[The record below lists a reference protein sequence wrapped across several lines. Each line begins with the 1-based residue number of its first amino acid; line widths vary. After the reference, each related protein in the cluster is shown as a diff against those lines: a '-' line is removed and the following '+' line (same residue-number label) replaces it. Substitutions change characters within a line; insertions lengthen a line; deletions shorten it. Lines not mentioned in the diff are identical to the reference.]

1 MTSIKNKDILNCID
15 YSTKNKLF
23 NKLNDVY
30 ESLPTGNCSGCGNC
44 CMESVGINL
53 IEFLNIFCYLE
64 DRADLRRRCII
75 KIVDY
80 YFEEYSKKNSCPFK
94 DDDNR
99 CLIYEVRPLN
109 CRLFGHWKKEDY
121 NKNLNNVTKK
131 NNDYKE
137 LMKRQHG
144 FEINDEVVNYRIDYC
159 ESFIPGK
166 GYLSKSE
173 RLSFFDELMILD
185 SKLYSNS
192 IIDID
197 FKDRGIVEYFIES
210 LFYRDLAYNVK
221 IRISKEPKIK
231 KRTINRIKRL
241 ILLESYIK

>member
-15 YSTKNKLF
+15 YSTKNRLF

-64 DRADLRRRCII
+64 DRADLRRRCIS

-137 LMKRQHG
+137 LMKTQYG

-159 ESFIPGK
+159 ESFIPSK
-166 GYLSKSE
+166 GYLNKSE

-192 IIDID
+192 VIDID

-241 ILLESYIK
+241 ILL